1 MTPLN
6 TNSIDLKT
14 HWVGLDLVSPIVVGA
29 SPLTDNLEALQR
41 CVEYG
46 AGAVVM
52 HSLFEEQIVAEQLA
66 VHRFIDSHVDLD
78 AEAQTFLPE
87 SNVFGLGPTPYLQKL
102 RRLRDHL
109 PVPVIASLNGTS
121 PGGWCTLAKD
131 IANAGASA
139 IELNLYDIATSFH
152 ESGSALEAR
161 QLAVVESV
169 VQAAAIP
176 VIVKL
181 SPFYSSL
188 PSFVRAI
195 EDTGPKGSSSS
206 IVSISQTSAW
216 TNSM

>member
-181 SPFYSSL
+181 SLSIHPY
-188 PSFVRAI
+188 PASFARSKI
-195 EDTGPKGSSSS
+195 QGPKGSSSS